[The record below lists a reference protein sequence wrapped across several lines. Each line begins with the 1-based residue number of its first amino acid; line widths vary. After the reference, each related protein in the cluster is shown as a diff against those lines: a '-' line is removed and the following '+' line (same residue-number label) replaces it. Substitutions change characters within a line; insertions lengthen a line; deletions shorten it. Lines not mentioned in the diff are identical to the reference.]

1 MESASVLLLLYCG
14 KRRIARR
21 FLWKNAGEKC
31 SYSARKYAFIRCRK
45 SHPKVAVLR
54 LMRYEEKQ
62 PSPDFAVQSLNT
74 VKMKRADVCS
84 ICPLCHVD
92 DISTFDSRRG
102 KRFCLAFIILWQ
114 AQDCKE
120 ILAGKRAYALSAQR
134 STSTP
139 EVVPSAA
146 YCGVTLQ
153 PRASPRKRSGTMV
166 RLSLLMYGAASMV
179 CGVPLTV

>member
-1 MESASVLLLLYCG
+1 MTKMIRVLKLNNLLPPLCTGFSFYPLYRKRGTNASS
-14 KRRIARR
+14 KISRR
-21 FLWKNAGEKC
+21 C
-31 SYSARKYAFIRCRK
+31 ARKKPPEGGGVAADAIRGKVTQPRLHRSVAKHGNKKTPVAPGVFFCRID
-45 SHPKVAVLR
+45 
-54 LMRYEEKQ
+54 
-62 PSPDFAVQSLNT
+62 DFRT
-74 VKMKRADVCS
+74 
-84 ICPLCHVD
+84 I
-92 DISTFDSRRG
+92 DSRRG
-102 KRFCLAFIILWQ
+102 KCFCLAFIILWQ

-120 ILAGKRAYALSAQR
+120 ILAGKRAYTLSAQR